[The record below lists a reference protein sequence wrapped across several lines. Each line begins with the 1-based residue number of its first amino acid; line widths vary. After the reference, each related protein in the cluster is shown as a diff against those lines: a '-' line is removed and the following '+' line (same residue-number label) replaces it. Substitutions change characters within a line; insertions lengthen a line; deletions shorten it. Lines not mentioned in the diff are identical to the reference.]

1 MQWNKVLTCEPTEN
15 DSWKMWKRVLV
26 AEEGLRFHQQNP
38 SISLPIC
45 KTCYDHHW
53 STNRDLCP
61 RPFCFVFFFFSVLF
75 CKILYFSYFSH
86 CQKLIISSITFWLKW
101 ETIYLRLT
109 HMISANK
116 REKKGDRLEVGADC
130 GVVTLYSISILWKVK
145 HYSFERW
152 SLLLLLCPIIHRP
165 LFYSILFY
173 FLFVLTSFSVHFNF
187 SPRCFW

>member
-1 MQWNKVLTCEPTEN
+1 MTVGKCGKECLWLRKAFAFINKTLQYHSLFARHVMTTT
-15 DSWKMWKRVLV
+15 DQQIGTYAR
-26 AEEGLRFHQQNP
+26 GLF
-38 SISLPIC
+38 
-45 KTCYDHHW
+45 
-53 STNRDLCP
+53 
-61 RPFCFVFFFFSVLF
+61 FFFFSVLF